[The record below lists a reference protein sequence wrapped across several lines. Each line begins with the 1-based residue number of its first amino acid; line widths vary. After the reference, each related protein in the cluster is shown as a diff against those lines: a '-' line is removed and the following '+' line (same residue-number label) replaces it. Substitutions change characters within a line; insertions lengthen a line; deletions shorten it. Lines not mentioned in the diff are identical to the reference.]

1 MGVEA
6 ELRRRTRVVPL
17 RGEPRLKFLGRLL
30 GRALAL
36 PGSGCEDLSPL
47 AYRWVVLASEA
58 QEAGEPLPDPSSVS
72 ELSLIEQLLHVLE
85 EEDARDGE
93 RLSSRRAKSKSA
105 KTEQRRRT
113 HAAGIRQILTKPHA
127 SSSATTHELND
138 QGHAVNETT
147 VKRIRD
153 YTADVLRAMRSIGW
167 TVLDENGNRVL
178 F

>member
-6 ELRRRTRVVPL
+6 ELRKRTRVVPL

-36 PGSGCEDLSPL
+36 PGSGCEELSPL
-47 AYRWVVLASEA
+47 AYRWVVLAAEA
-58 QEAGEPLPDPSSVS
+58 KEAGEPIPDPAGAV
-72 ELSLIEQLLHVLE
+72 EMSLVDQLWDVLE

-93 RLSSRRAKSKSA
+93 RLSSRRAKSTTSKA
-105 KTEQRRRT
+105 EQRRRT
-113 HAAGIRQILTKPHA
+113 HAAGIKQILVKPHA
-127 SSSATTHELND
+127 SSASHTNELNE

-147 VKRIRD
+147 VKRIRE

-167 TVLDENGNRVL
+167 NVIDENGNRVL